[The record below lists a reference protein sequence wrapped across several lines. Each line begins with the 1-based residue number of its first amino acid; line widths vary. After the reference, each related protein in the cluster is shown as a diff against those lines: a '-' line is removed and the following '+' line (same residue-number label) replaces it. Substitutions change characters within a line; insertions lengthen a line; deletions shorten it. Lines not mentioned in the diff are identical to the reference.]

1 MNFTRK
7 RLAAL
12 AAAASALA
20 IGVPAATANAQVPG
34 GVTAFPAIPYPSLPA
49 IPVVTGGLTRVAVV
63 IGPAIAGGVIAQG
76 PGAGGQTSAAAPQA
90 ISLLSQTAGPTVA
103 AGL

>member
-7 RLAAL
+7 RLVAL
-12 AAAASALA
+12 AATVSALA
-20 IGVPAATANAQVPG
+20 IGAPAATANAQVGYPG
-34 GVTAFPAIPYPSLPA
+34 FPGIPYPT
-49 IPVVTGGLTRVAVV
+49 IPTIPLTGVGGLTRVAVV
-63 IGPAIAGGVIAQG
+63 IGPAIAAGIIAQG